1 MSYLLEMFV
10 NNWFPIAVFD
20 KKKDA
25 VALLKKEG
33 FKYNKKEDFYYKG
46 REQYILTKI
55 IRNKL

>member
-1 MSYLLEMFV
+1 MFV